1 MKNIFNSQDG
11 QAFINES
18 PEILT
23 EGQEITA
30 TVRGVNGNY
39 TAKFTC
45 HLKQGGVRI
54 ARLSRSANSYT
65 GRSAE
70 YEYYFIPFQSKPAL

>member
-1 MKNIFNSQDG
+1 MTFNSTDN
-11 QAFINES
+11 QAFITQA
-18 PEILT
+18 PETLK

-45 HLKQGGVRI
+45 HPKEGGVRI
-54 ARLSRSANSYT
+54 ARLSRSANAYT
-65 GRSAE
+65 GRSEE
-70 YEYYFIPFQSKPAL
+70 YEYFFIPFQVQPAL

>member
-1 MKNIFNSQDG
+1 MFNSNDN
-11 QAFINES
+11 QAFINQS
-18 PEILT
+18 PETLK

-30 TVRGVNGNY
+30 TVRGTNGNY

-45 HLKQGGVRI
+45 HLQKNGVRI
-54 ARLSRSANSYT
+54 ARQSRAANSYT

-70 YEYYFIPFQSKPAL
+70 YEYYFIPFQAQPAQ